1 MKGGKGKDTIGAR
14 FQEATRIC
22 RRWAMVEELVGG
34 YGSKSSGDQLE
45 FRMSGK
51 RRFYPRVDL
60 CVDGKTKSEK
70 KNISSRKKG
79 GGPTFG
85 GLELQYAFSR
95 TKDAIPIVH
104 GGAKEGG
111 GSVGWIFLV

>member
-51 RRFYPRVDL
+51 RRFYPRVDV
-60 CVDGKTKSEK
+60 CGWQGKVREEEY
-70 KNISSRKKG
+70 
-79 GGPTFG
+79 F
-85 GLELQYAFSR
+85 L
-95 TKDAIPIVH
+95 
-104 GGAKEGG
+104 AKEGRW
-111 GSVGWIFLV
+111 SDIRVD